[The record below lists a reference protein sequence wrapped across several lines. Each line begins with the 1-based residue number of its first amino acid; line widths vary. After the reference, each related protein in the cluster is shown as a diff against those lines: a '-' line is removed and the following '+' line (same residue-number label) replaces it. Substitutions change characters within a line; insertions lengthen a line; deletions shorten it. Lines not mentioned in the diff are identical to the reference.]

1 MNALDGL
8 AQGFSVAMTF
18 DNLLIVL
25 LGVTIGMVVGVLPG
39 LGPTATIAIL
49 LPVTFSLEP
58 ASAIIMLA
66 GIYYGAMYGGTIT
79 AVLVKVPG
87 EVASVITTF
96 DGYAMARQGR
106 AGSALGVAAIGSFVG
121 GVGATALL
129 VVLAAPMVTIA
140 TKFGPPEL
148 FLVAALGILLV
159 LAIASGSLVKA
170 ALMAGLGILLAT
182 VGQDPIDGAPRFTFG
197 SLELLGGL
205 DIVAIAMG
213 LFGLGEVLHQLHASK
228 NTEESIAIH
237 SAYPTRQD
245 LRQSAGPIA
254 RGSVIGA
261 VLGLIPGGGSVLPPM
276 ASYAVERKRAKDP
289 SRFGKGAIEG
299 VAGPETANNAGAQ
312 TSFLPLLT
320 LGLPTSSVMA
330 LVFGALL
337 LQGVTPG
344 PALVSDHPD
353 IFWGIIASM
362 FIGNLILL
370 LMNLPLVG
378 LFAQLLKIKPTVI
391 GLITIV
397 VTMIGVY
404 SLGNSELDLVVA
416 IVAGVVGYALRKTGF
431 EIGPLILAMIL
442 GPMLEKN
449 LRIALT
455 MSGGDPSIFVSR
467 PYSLG
472 LVLLMVALV
481 ALSVWGLARRRRA
494 AGAVEEVRPEGSRL
508 DEAHTST

>member
-8 AQGFSVAMTF
+8 AQGFGVAMTPG
-18 DNLLIVL
+18 NLLIVL

-49 LPVTFSLEP
+49 LPVTFSMEP

-106 AGSALGVAAIGSFVG
+106 AGSALGVAAIGSFIG

-129 VVLAAPMVTIA
+129 VLLAAPMVAVA

-148 FLVAALGILLV
+148 FLVAALGVLLV

-170 ALMAGLGILLAT
+170 ALMAGLGFLLAT
-182 VGQDPIDGAPRFTFG
+182 VGQDPIDGSPRFTFG
-197 SLELLGGL
+197 TPELLGGL

-213 LFGLGEVLHQLHASK
+213 LFGLGEVLHQLHTSK
-228 NTEESIAIH
+228 TTEQRVAVH

-254 RGSVIGA
+254 RGSVIGS

-276 ASYAVERKRAKDP
+276 ASYAVERRRAKDP

-299 VAGPETANNAGAQ
+299 VAGPESANNAGAQ

-378 LFAQLLKIKPTVI
+378 LFAQLLKIKPTII
-391 GLITIV
+391 GLITII
-397 VTMIGVY
+397 VTMVGVY
-404 SLGNSELDLVVA
+404 SLNNSALDLVVA
-416 IVAGVVGYALRKTGF
+416 IIAGVVGYALRKTGF

-455 MSGGDPSIFVSR
+455 MSDGDPAIFVTR
-467 PYSLG
+467 PYSLT
-472 LVLLMVALV
+472 LVLLLGGLV
-481 ALSVWGLARRRRA
+481 ALAGGSLIRRRRA
-494 AGAVEEVRPEGSRL
+494 SRGITSHGSEETVLDAGRSR
-508 DEAHTST
+508 